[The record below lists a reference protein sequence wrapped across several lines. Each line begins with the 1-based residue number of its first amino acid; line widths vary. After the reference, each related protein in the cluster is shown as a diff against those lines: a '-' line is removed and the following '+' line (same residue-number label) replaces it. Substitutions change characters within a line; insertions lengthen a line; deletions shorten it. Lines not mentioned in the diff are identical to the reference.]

1 LLSVVGGPVP
11 EEPAVQDKVVAR
23 YQDGRLLKGFTID
36 FIPEAEVF
44 HLLLVTST
52 QGSAPVAVRLAELKA
67 LFFVREFQGR
77 PDYSDRKEFDPARP
91 PAGRKVRVIFKDGEL
106 ILGTTPEYQPGHL
119 GFFVVPA
126 DPKSNIERC
135 FVVSSATRDVTF
147 L

>member
-1 LLSVVGGPVP
+1 
-11 EEPAVQDKVVAR
+11 VAR
-23 YQDGRLLKGFTID
+23 YQDGRLLKGFTVD
-36 FIPEAEVF
+36 FLPEAEVF
-44 HLLLVTST
+44 HLTLVTST
-52 QGSAPVAVRLAELKA
+52 QGVTPVAVRVAELKA

-91 PAGRKVRVIFKDGEL
+91 PVGRKVRVIFKDGEL
-106 ILGTTPEYQPGHL
+106 ILGTTPGYHPGHL

>member
-1 LLSVVGGPVP
+1 M
-11 EEPAVQDKVVAR
+11 
-23 YQDGRLLKGFTID
+23 KGFTAD
-36 FIPEAEVF
+36 FLPEKEVF
-44 HLLLVTST
+44 HLSLAST
-52 QGSAPVAVRLAELKA
+52 IQGATPVEVRVAELKA

-91 PAGRKVRVIFKDGEL
+91 PVGRKVRVIFKDGEL
-106 ILGTTPEYQPGHL
+106 ILGATPGPQPGHL

>member
-1 LLSVVGGPVP
+1 
-11 EEPAVQDKVVAR
+11 VA
-23 YQDGRLLKGFTID
+23 
-36 FIPEAEVF
+36 
-44 HLLLVTST
+44 LVEIR
-52 QGSAPVAVRLAELKA
+52 VAELKA

-77 PDYSDRKEFDPARP
+77 PDYSDRKEFDPVRP
-91 PAGRKVRVIFKDGEL
+91 PVGRKVRVIFKDGEL
-106 ILGTTPEYQPGHL
+106 IMGATPGYQPGHL